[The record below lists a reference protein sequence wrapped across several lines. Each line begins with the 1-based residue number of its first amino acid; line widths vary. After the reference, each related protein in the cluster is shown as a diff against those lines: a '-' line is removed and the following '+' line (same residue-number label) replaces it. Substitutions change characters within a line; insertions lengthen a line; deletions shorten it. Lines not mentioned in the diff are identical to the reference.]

1 VGTDFY
7 ENPEVVA
14 SSTKW
19 PRTIVALD
27 MLRGLRVQRALDVGC
42 GNGEVSAALAE
53 LLGGTVV
60 CSDISSVA
68 VEQCRA
74 RGLEAHQVELGG
86 ARLPFQDGSF
96 DLVFMTEVLEHLLYP
111 DRALVEIHRTL
122 RPGGYLLLSTP
133 NLACLPNRV
142 LLPLGWQPLF
152 SEVSEDRV
160 LGRRLSAFGQGNPTV
175 GHLRLYTR
183 RGLEEMLEMHG
194 YRILSLRGAGFHPHG
209 VLSKIEKVTA
219 VVPGL
224 AMVFV
229 ALTQK
234 TGDAAVTVQLAA
246 NHYGLSQP
254 CPIDDAG
261 G

>member
-1 VGTDFY
+1 M
-7 ENPEVVA
+7 
-14 SSTKW
+14 
-19 PRTIVALD
+19 ALE
-27 MLRGLRVQRALDVGC
+27 MLRGLRVQQALDAGC

-53 LLGGTVV
+53 LLGATVV

-74 RGLEAHQVELGG
+74 RGLEAHQVELG
-86 ARLPFQDGSF
+86 AAPLPFDDASF
-96 DLVFMTEVLEHLLYP
+96 DLVFMTEVLEHLFFP
-111 DRALVEIHRTL
+111 DRALADINRIL

-142 LLPLGWQPLF
+142 LLPLGVQPLF
-152 SEVSEDRV
+152 SEVSEDKV

-183 RGLEEMLEMHG
+183 KGLEEMLELHG
-194 YRILSLRGAGFHPHG
+194 YRVLSLRGAGFHRDG
-209 VLSKIEKVTA
+209 VFSKIEKVTA
-219 VVPGL
+219 RVPGL

-234 TGDAAVTVQLAA
+234 TATRT
-246 NHYGLSQP
+246 
-254 CPIDDAG
+254 
-261 G
+261 